1 MDEVHAIITYK
12 DAIVEFKGK
21 PDAVLESLYRFLSK
35 QVPNLDLADKI
46 TLDYSLPDML
56 DIFGNYIKLTP
67 EGPSVMVKKISDRNF
82 IALQLVAYRIA
93 KLLGKSRYD
102 QLSTQ
107 ELQKITNLK
116 PKTISSR
123 LSELVKMRYVEK
135 EVNDGIKYRITTFGI
150 HWLAEELLKKDKR

>member
-1 MDEVHAIITYK
+1 MDDVHAIITYK
-12 DAIVEFKGK
+12 DTTVEFRGK
-21 PDAVLESLYRFLSK
+21 PDAVLESLYRFLTK
-35 QVPNLDLADKI
+35 QVPNLDLASKI
-46 TLDYSLPDML
+46 ILDYSLPDML

-67 EGPSVMVKKISDRNF
+67 EGPNVIVKKISDRNF

-93 KLLGKSRYD
+93 KLLGKGDYD

-107 ELQKITNLK
+107 DLQRITNLK

-135 EVNDGIKYRITTFGI
+135 EVNDGIRYRITTFGI
-150 HWLAEELLKKDKR
+150 HWLAEELLKKL